1 MDIVRELLKEREKRI
16 RIFKNYI
23 EYVGI
28 VKKIAR
34 DLLGDAKVYVFGSV
48 VKGDYHPILS
58 DIDVAVVTSCRDRKK
73 HLELKAEV
81 ARLFGDIFE
90 IHVLNE
96 NEWRF
101 YKRFID
107 KFIEV

>member
-81 ARLFGDIFE
+81 ARLFGDNFE